1 MSMYLRLSLSVIA
14 LCTLS
19 ACSKGV
25 SVGAETTSGIEQ
37 TRKSDITKSRTL
49 SANTSAKVTATMPAA
64 QLIAQA
70 LRPVVDVA
78 GIDMPAYVRS
88 VKFEGG
94 DLLPVDAAVA
104 RHGIG
109 PDTVA
114 LDAQHRAQATAAL
127 VSLAARAG
135 DDPVA
140 LDTAQRLRT
149 CLELVAAGD
158 AAQARECLTA
168 YYGHVY
174 AAAAILA
181 TAWPQKTPGIRG
193 ESADLISKERGFPKP
208 ALARWVEGSVTL
220 LHLATK
226 LQAGWVQG
234 LEGQILRDPD
244 DARLTIAQRL
254 FETPLADIQALAQR
268 ATGLSAVVSNGDL
281 GAPLEVF
288 VLSRNEYVTQT
299 DKGLS
304 LVRDGSVW
312 HGEGLIAGAKTDI
325 ALEHSTSAAMERK
338 RTLSTDQ
345 SDKSGSSTK
354 AGATLQ

>member
-14 LCTLS
+14 LCALS

-25 SVGAETTSGIEQ
+25 SVGAENTSGIEQ
-37 TRKSDITKSRTL
+37 TRKSDVSKSKTL
-49 SANTSAKVTATMPAA
+49 SANMSAKVTATMPAA

-70 LRPVVDVA
+70 LRPVVEIAD
-78 GIDMPAYVRS
+78 IDMPAYVRA
-88 VKFEGG
+88 VKF
-94 DLLPVDAAVA
+94 DAAPLLPVDAALA

-109 PDTVA
+109 PDTQSI
-114 LDAQHRAQATAAL
+114 DEQHRAQATAAL

-135 DDPVA
+135 DDSVA

-158 AAQARECLTA
+158 AAQARVCLTD
-168 YYGHVY
+168 YYSHVY

-193 ESADLISKERGFPKP
+193 EAVDLVSKERSFPKP
-208 ALARWVEGSVTL
+208 ALARWVQGSVTL
-220 LHLATK
+220 LHLSTK
-226 LQAGWVQG
+226 LQSGWVKG
-234 LEGQILRDPD
+234 LEGQVLRDPD

-254 FETPLADIQALAQR
+254 FDTPLGDLQALAQR
-268 ATGLSAVVSNGDL
+268 ATGLTAVVSNGDL

-288 VLSRNEYVTQT
+288 VPSRNEYVTQT

-325 ALEHSTSAAMERK
+325 ALEHSTSASLERK
-338 RTLSTDQ
+338 RSISTDQ